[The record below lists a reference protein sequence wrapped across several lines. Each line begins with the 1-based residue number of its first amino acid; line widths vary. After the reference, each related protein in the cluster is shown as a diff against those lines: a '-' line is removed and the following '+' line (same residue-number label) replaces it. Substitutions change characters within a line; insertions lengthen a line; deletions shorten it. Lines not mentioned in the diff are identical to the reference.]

1 MALVSKRGLGCE
13 IQLGEP
19 QFIGSWTR
27 SGGKMRGLF
36 YEGLTSGST
45 LDEMVAK
52 PSISLRMEDRR
63 VKALRAGSV
72 YAGRTPTQ
80 WDGFLVSISDL
91 TNVGILHRDASAW
104 GISSW

>member
-1 MALVSKRGLGCE
+1 
-13 IQLGEP
+13 
-19 QFIGSWTR
+19 
-27 SGGKMRGLF
+27 
-36 YEGLTSGST
+36 
-45 LDEMVAK
+45 
-52 PSISLRMEDRR
+52 MEDRR